1 MFDRDSA
8 ISTVKQFVA
17 QCQLQE
23 IHFDKVILFG
33 STLRNEATEDS
44 DIDVLLA
51 SRQFGV
57 NQWDNLGLIARV
69 NKKFYRIEPHTFP
82 TDYFLKGD
90 PFINEIKKTGLE
102 IVI

>member
-1 MFDRDSA
+1 MFNRDAA
-8 ISTVKQFVA
+8 IDMVRQFVA
-17 QCQLQE
+17 QCKLQN

-51 SRQFGV
+51 SQQFGI

-82 TDYFLKGD
+82 TSYFLMGD
-90 PFINEIKKTGLE
+90 PFINEIKQTGLE
-102 IVI
+102 ITA